1 MNYTVR
7 IVKDDEV
14 IASKQFDEHPTED
27 HLRQLVAE
35 TKGDFADVS
44 RN

>member
-14 IASKQFDEHPTED
+14 IASKQFDEHPSEATLD
-27 HLRQLVAE
+27 QLVAD

>member
-7 IVKDDEV
+7 VIKDDEV
-14 IASKQFDEHPTED
+14 IASKQFDEHPAEAVLD
-27 HLRQLVAE
+27 QLVAD
-35 TKGDFADVS
+35 TDGDYADVS